1 MTRQEGLSLQPRAA
15 LSFAT
20 YAATPADGPR
30 ARAVELLRAL
40 ARGEGQV
47 AEALLSGAVQ
57 TGKTHLLHACCG
69 AAAQAGRR
77 AVYLPLRD
85 PGPAFG
91 AALEGYETLDL
102 VCLDDL
108 EAGAGNESVERGLVL
123 LLDGLQRR
131 GGCMVASASM
141 RLERLPFARE
151 DVRSRFSR
159 AVVLPLPLLGDAEL
173 EAMLEAD
180 AAQRGLGLQPGFVRW
195 LLSRERREPRHLLDL
210 VARLDAA
217 ALGRRRRAVSIAL
230 ARELLYGERA

>member
-1 MTRQEGLSLQPRAA
+1 MTRQEGLRFQPRAEV
-15 LSFAT
+15 SFAT

-40 ARGEGQV
+40 ALGEGQV
-47 AEALLSGAVQ
+47 AEALLSGAAQ
-57 TGKTHLLHACCG
+57 TGKTHLLQACCS
-69 AAAQAGRR
+69 AAAAAGRR
-77 AVYLPLRD
+77 AAYLPLRE

-91 AALEGYETLDL
+91 PALEGYETLDL

-108 EAGAGNESVERGLVL
+108 EAGAGSEPVERGLVL

-131 GGCMVASASM
+131 GGSMVASSSV

-151 DVRSRFSR
+151 DVRSRLSR
-159 AVVLPLPLLGDAEL
+159 AVALPLPMLGDAEL
-173 EAMLEAD
+173 EAMIEAR
-180 AAQRGLGLQPGFVRW
+180 AAQRGLGLQSGFVRW

-230 ARELLYGERA
+230 ARELLYGERV